1 MDSEAEDP
9 AVDTYLGRIRE
20 ILLCD
25 RALHDKVR
33 PFLVKGWLAGD

>member
-1 MDSEAEDP
+1 MDSPPSDSEAEDP

-25 RALHDKVR
+25 RALHDKARQFHVQ
-33 PFLVKGWLAGD
+33 G